1 MKSPRGIRRGLF
13 RSLSAGVA
21 FLARALLVAWASLAI
36 FHSNLP
42 WPELRL
48 GLALGFLGFAAWAL
62 WFSRQQK
69 PQLAVAVLFAGV
81 VVWWTTIQPSNDRP
95 WRPEVAV
102 MPRAFV
108 DGDVVRLTD
117 VRDFDYR
124 SVDDFTV
131 HYEQREVRLSHLT
144 GIDFYVSH
152 WSNGLIGRLVGH
164 TFLSFDFD
172 DAPPLCISIE
182 TRPVV
187 GQGYDPVASLFKQY
201 ELIYVVGDEDDLV
214 RVRTNYRQEAVYLY
228 HLNTSAQAARRL
240 FIIYLRRINEL
251 ADHPEF
257 YNLLSNNCTLNIMR
271 YANAAGREGGFDIR
285 HLFNGLI
292 DSYLYYSGRM
302 NTTLPYAKLRQLSL
316 ITAIAQA
323 AGNAPDFSARIRASL
338 PTIIHK

>member
-1 MKSPRGIRRGLF
+1 MPSPRERLKGLF
-13 RSLSAGVA
+13 RSLGAGVG
-21 FLARALLVAWASLAI
+21 FLARAVLVAWASLAI
-36 FHSNLP
+36 FYSNLP

-48 GLALGFLGFAAWAL
+48 GLALAFLGFATWAL
-62 WFSRQQK
+62 WFSRLQK
-69 PQLAVAVLFAGV
+69 LRLAVALLFAGV
-81 VVWWTTIQPSNDRP
+81 VVWWITIQPSGDRP
-95 WRPEVAV
+95 WRTDVAV
-102 MPRAFV
+102 MPRASI
-108 DGDVVRLTD
+108 DGDVVHLTD

-152 WSNGLIGRLVGH
+152 WSDGLIGRLIGH

-182 TRPVV
+182 ARPEV

-201 ELIYVVGDEDDLV
+201 GLIYVVGDEDDLV

-228 HLNTSAQAARRL
+228 HLNASAQAARRL
-240 FIIYLRRINEL
+240 FLIYLRRINEL

-257 YNLLSNNCTLNIMR
+257 YNLVSNNCTLNIVR
-271 YANAAGREGGFDIR
+271 YANAAGFESGFDIR

-302 NTTLPYAKLRQLSL
+302 DTTLPYARLRQLSL

-338 PTIIHK
+338 PTIIHH